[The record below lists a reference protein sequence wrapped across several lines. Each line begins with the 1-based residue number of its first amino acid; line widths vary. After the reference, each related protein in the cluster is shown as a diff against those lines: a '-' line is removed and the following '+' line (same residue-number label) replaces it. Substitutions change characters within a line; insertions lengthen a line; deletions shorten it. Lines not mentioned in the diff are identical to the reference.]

1 MKKKSVWLWFTT
13 LSLLLVLAACAGTQS
28 QAGKVTDGAGAPT
41 EPIVETMMRES
52 GLKVTVRDYGDVVV
66 HSLTAPESVFA
77 DTTSIIETP
86 NSLVLL
92 DTQFLLPMALDFR
105 AYADGLGKPIDR
117 LVISHEHPDHFLGGE
132 AFADVPMYA
141 LAETA
146 ELIAANGQAEIDEKQ
161 AQFGNAIAST
171 FVVPKALEPGT
182 VDIDGVT
189 FEFSKVMGAEAE
201 IQLVTRVVDYD
212 VIYVGDIVYSGVHL
226 ILAGPPPTWIEAL
239 QNLKAAS
246 SESTVVLA
254 GHGEPGTAA
263 LYDENI
269 AWLSTAADLLG
280 SATSGAEFKAG
291 LVKAFPDLGMEGA
304 IDFVLPFLFP
314 EKN

>member
-77 DTTSIIETP
+77 DTTNIIETP

-212 VIYVGDIVYSGVHL
+212 VIYVGDIVYSGMHL

>member
-28 QAGKVTDGAGAPT
+28 QAGKATDGAGAPG

-77 DTTSIIETP
+77 DTTNIIETP

-212 VIYVGDIVYSGVHL
+212 VIYIGDIVYSGMHL

-291 LVKAFPDLGMEGA
+291 LVKAFPDLGMETA